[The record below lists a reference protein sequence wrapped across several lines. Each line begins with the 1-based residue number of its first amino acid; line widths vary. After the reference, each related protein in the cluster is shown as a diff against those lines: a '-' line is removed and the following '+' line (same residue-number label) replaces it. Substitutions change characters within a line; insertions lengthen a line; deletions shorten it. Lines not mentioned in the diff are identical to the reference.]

1 MGGSLYDTPAMLCFL
16 QQSFFQFKG
25 LIMKQVHNL
34 SAGTIISDTFCWAS
48 IIRPIR
54 TSSKVLIKQLA
65 ECISNCRSHVFSL
78 AATLLIGGL
87 FLSGS
92 YLFLLQLAKHG
103 W

>member
-1 MGGSLYDTPAMLCFL
+1 
-16 QQSFFQFKG
+16 
-25 LIMKQVHNL
+25 MKQAHNL
-34 SAGTIISDTFCWAS
+34 GAGTIISETLCWTS

-54 TSSKVLIKQLA
+54 ISLKVLRKQMA
-65 ECISNCRSHVFSL
+65 DCISHYRSHVFSL
-78 AATLLIGGL
+78 AATLLIGAL